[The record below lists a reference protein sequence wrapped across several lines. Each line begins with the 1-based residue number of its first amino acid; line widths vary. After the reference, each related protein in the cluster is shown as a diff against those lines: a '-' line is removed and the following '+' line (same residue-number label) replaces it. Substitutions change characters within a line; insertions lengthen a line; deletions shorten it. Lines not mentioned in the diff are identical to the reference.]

1 MAAITLIVVVFINMT
16 GFGIVVPLLP
26 FYAQSFDAEP
36 WQIAL
41 IFSAYSMG
49 SFFGEPFWGR
59 LSDRIGRKPVL
70 FWTIAGNFLCYL
82 ALAFAPTVWIAFM
95 IRFAG
100 GMASGN
106 TAVIQA
112 YVSDVTPLEKRA
124 GKMAVM
130 AAVWN
135 LGFII
140 GPAAGGLLARPE
152 AGHLGF
158 QVPLLVAAALA
169 LICAMCVAVF
179 VKESRAPSAPSAAE
193 ASRWAVLDSAVR
205 HRVVSRLMLVTLFV
219 GCAFTGIEAT
229 FALWAQQRF
238 TWGPKEIGLC
248 FATMGVAA
256 ALVELFLLGRLT
268 VRFGV
273 GRTLAFGMILMMA
286 TAAVTPFAQTSLQ
299 TVLLMSL
306 IGVGMS
312 FAWPSVATLITA
324 HVAPETQGQVLGLNN
339 AVSAFARFLGPLA
352 AGLAF
357 AQVSLHAPFIMA
369 AVIQI
374 AAVATVVRANQIAA
388 RQDAALR

>member
-1 MAAITLIVVVFINMT
+1 VAAITLIAVVFINMT

-26 FYAQSFDAEP
+26 FYAQSFEAQP
-36 WQIAL
+36 WEIAL

-70 FWTIAGNFLCYL
+70 VWTIAGNFLCYF
-82 ALAFAPTVWIAFM
+82 ALAFAPNVLMAFL

-106 TAVIQA
+106 GSVIQA
-112 YVSDVTPLEKRA
+112 YVADVTPLEKRA
-124 GKMAVM
+124 GQMAVM

-140 GPAAGGLLARPE
+140 GPAVGGLLARPD

-158 QVPLLVAAALA
+158 QIPLLAASGLS
-169 LICAMCVAVF
+169 LICAICVAIF
-179 VKESRAPSAPSAAE
+179 VKESRAGDNRLSAQP
-193 ASRWAVLDSAVR
+193 SRWAVFSQATR
-205 HRVVSRLMLVTLFV
+205 HPVISRLMLVTLLV

-238 TWGPKEIGLC
+238 TWGPREIGLC
-248 FATMGVAA
+248 FAAMGVAA
-256 ALVELFLLGRLT
+256 AFVEMFLLGRLT
-268 VRFGV
+268 ERFGV
-273 GRTLAFGMILMMA
+273 GRTLAFGMGLMMVSAAA
-286 TAAVTPFAQTSLQ
+286 TPLAQNAWQ
-299 TVLLMSL
+299 TVALMCL

-312 FAWPSVATLITA
+312 FAWPNVATLITA
-324 HVAPETQGQVLGLNN
+324 HTASDTQGQTLGLNN
-339 AVSAFARFLGPLA
+339 AASALARFLGPLA

-357 AQVSLHAPFIMA
+357 AEVSLHAPFVMA
-369 AVIQI
+369 ALIQV
-374 AAVATVVRANQIAA
+374 AAVAVVVRANRLAA
-388 RQDAALR
+388 HRNVALR